1 MVHSSIYTDLHRV
14 CKASHVH
21 SIFMLHAL
29 LLPQP
34 SLSSNDF
41 PCTAA
46 YHADPTWSNW
56 KCCGQLQSYKMT
68 TWYVWSQK
76 RCIRFL
82 NLVLKKICAVLST
95 PCSSPQMWL
104 SKRFSLN
111 WSYVDVNLNAS
122 HVIGNPL
129 LIPFNLQDLLR
140 MSKSKGVFTRWHI
153 FWPLKSTETNRISP
167 TFTTAIQN
175 LTLQHQ
181 RSKPSKNSINLN
193 RDRNATLPHKKT
205 ISSRAGR
212 LLLLFMKN
220 GGELLK
226 FVHRET
232 FRMPEYSVGGW
243 CCFCP
248 VWPVSQIYGQ
258 NRTTKCEWK
267 PLDSIDMTE
276 INGHQR

>member
-205 ISSRAGR
+205 ISSRAAACCCCSWKTAVSSWSSSTVKPSECLSTVLVAGAASVQSDQS
-212 LLLLFMKN
+212 
-220 GGELLK
+220 LK
-226 FVHRET
+226 FTDKIE
-232 FRMPEYSVGGW
+232 
-243 CCFCP
+243 
-248 VWPVSQIYGQ
+248 QQ
-258 NRTTKCEWK
+258 NASEN
-267 PLDSIDMTE
+267 L
-276 INGHQR
+276 